1 VQAVRLCDPWT
12 DGRLG
17 SCVYAAGCRVTQT
30 LPEPGCEHLEL
41 VKACPN
47 ETRGRRRERR
57 QFDVWLRCT
66 LRRRV
71 GRICAFYGV
80 SLWRCVSSGA
90 MGVLAGAGVC
100 SSSSEW
106 AGRRRAQQ
114 CDMQTHVL
122 YCMVSV
128 LARRLWCEVRL
139 RGWVSRIEQ
148 SSLRAASHRQFPTL
162 AGRALCGMLCFA
174 VP

>member
-1 VQAVRLCDPWT
+1 VRPL
-12 DGRLG
+12 DGRQAGIVCLCSGMQGDTDSPRTRLRALG
-17 SCVYAAGCRVTQT
+17 VGEG
-30 LPEPGCEHLEL
+30 LPERDERPSSR
-41 VKACPN
+41 A
-47 ETRGRRRERR
+47 ETVRC
-57 QFDVWLRCT
+57 WLRCT

-122 YCMVSV
+122 YCMVWV